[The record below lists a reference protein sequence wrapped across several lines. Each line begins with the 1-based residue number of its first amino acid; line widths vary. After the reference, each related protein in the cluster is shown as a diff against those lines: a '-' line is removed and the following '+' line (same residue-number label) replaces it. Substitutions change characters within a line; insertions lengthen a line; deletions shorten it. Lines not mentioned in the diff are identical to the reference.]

1 MNQLEKILKQFM
13 YFSVVMLLFM
23 GNARSATH
31 YVVGVENIEYLPYYD
46 GSGIDKADYYGF
58 SEKLLTLFAQ
68 QHEFELEFYA
78 FPINRL
84 YKEFIEHRH
93 VDFKYPDNP
102 KWKPSYKASF
112 MDVNDIIYSRPI
124 VETKTGIASLNKK
137 ITISECV
144 SFATVRGFTPQSF
157 KSLMY
162 SKKIELIETANVMEL
177 IELLLKERVKCI
189 YISNDVLDYN
199 IVKYFKLIRP
209 VYFQNQLSVDLQTFS
224 LSSIEYPEIVKKF
237 DQFLVSHKI
246 QINKLKQQYHIKN

>member
-1 MNQLEKILKQFM
+1 MNQLEKILKRFM
-13 YFSVVMLLFM
+13 YFSVVMLIFI

-31 YVVGVENIEYLPYYD
+31 YVVGVENIEYLPYFD
-46 GSGIDKADYYGF
+46 GSGTNNADYYGF

-68 QHEFELEFYA
+68 QHEFELEFYPL
-78 FPINRL
+78 PINRL

-93 VDFKYPDNP
+93 VDFKYPDNSQ
-102 KWKPSYKASF
+102 WKESYKASF
-112 MDVNDIIYSRPI
+112 IDVNDIIYSLPT
-124 VETKTGIASLNKK
+124 VTTKTGIASLKK
-137 ITISECV
+137 AITINECI
-144 SFATVRGFTPQSF
+144 SFATVRGFAPQSF

-162 SKKIELIETANVMEL
+162 NEKVELIETSNVKEL